1 MQIYGKNL
9 RDFPKRSALCWDGN
23 IMTPDI
29 SMFCNL
35 PGWEKYP
42 HVVLD
47 FSDDLFSLAS
57 MQPIDFRFRTLDGEK
72 NQHGSQNSHIETPRF
87 FKESF
92 IWLSQVTDLFG
103 ALSDSPFLENQSI
116 RVTT

>member
-1 MQIYGKNL
+1 
-9 RDFPKRSALCWDGN
+9 
-23 IMTPDI
+23 MTPDI

-47 FSDDLFSLAS
+47 FSDDLFCLAS
-57 MQPIDFRFRTLDGEK
+57 MQPIDFRFRTLDVKFKHHGEK
-72 NQHGSQNSHIETPRF
+72 HQDGSQNSHIETPRF
-87 FKESF
+87 FKETF

-103 ALSDSPFLENQSI
+103 L
-116 RVTT
+116 